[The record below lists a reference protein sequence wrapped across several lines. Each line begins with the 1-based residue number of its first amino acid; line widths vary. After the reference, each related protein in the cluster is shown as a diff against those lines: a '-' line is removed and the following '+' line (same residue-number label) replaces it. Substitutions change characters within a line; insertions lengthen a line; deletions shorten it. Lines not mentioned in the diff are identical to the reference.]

1 MYRQA
6 IITFVDILGF
16 KDIIQ
21 KSTAE
26 GVLKIL
32 KKIEYF
38 SNLTESSDG
47 EDFTPKIIQFSDSI
61 IRIRPL
67 DSKANREFP
76 YGSLFHELNDLVI
89 MQGELINHGIC
100 IRGGVTVGQ
109 IHFDD
114 NKVFGPG
121 FVKAYEIESGFSNYP
136 RIVVDPEIIT
146 RIKEDHRLLS
156 AHNEPE
162 YELGAIDEQLRKG
175 SDGLYFVDYL
185 GAFPRNMD
193 EPEFSPDFFANNKKI
208 ILSNIGSQTALSSV
222 ASKYLWLATYHNEV
236 MENTFERVE
245 ETEDLWINAKEVP
258 LLASIK

>member
-1 MYRQA
+1 MYREA

-16 KDIIQ
+16 KNIIQ

-26 GVLKIL
+26 DVLKIL
-32 KKIEYF
+32 KKIEHF
-38 SNLTESSDG
+38 SDLKESSDG
-47 EDFTPKIIQFSDSI
+47 EDFAPKIIQFSDSI

-67 DSKANREFP
+67 ESKANLEFR

-109 IHFDD
+109 VYFDD
-114 NKVFGPG
+114 NKVYGPG

-136 RIVVDPEIIT
+136 RIVIDPEIIT
-146 RIKEDHRLLS
+146 KIKDDNRLLS
-156 AHNEPE
+156 AHNDPE
-162 YELGAIDEQLRKG
+162 YELGAINDQLRKG

-185 GAFPRNMD
+185 GAFPRNVD
-193 EPEFSPDFFANNKKI
+193 DPEFIPDFFANNKKL
-208 ILSNIGSQTALSSV
+208 ILSNIGAQNVLSSV

-236 MENTFERVE
+236 IDSTIKRVE
-245 ETEDLWINAKEVP
+245 ETEDLWITPKEAP